1 MSFVGAVAGA
11 LLLAVALAFFLLKTR
26 GYFPSPPRSQGLS
39 EGNMER
45 VLFVDTANINRSRAA
60 EDLYRED
67 GRYEVR
73 SRGVAWFATRRLAL
87 KDLLWADRIFVM
99 NESEGRHRTTIW
111 KRFGKPNGPIVDLDQ
126 PNLWLRRGDPE
137 LVRLLL
143 ERLRRHLGAP
153 AVAKSESEADEQHL
167 RPGQSGRSA
176 RRCESEGL
184 SARRGAEVFGSS
196 Q

>member
-1 MSFVGAVAGA
+1 MIFVGAVAVA
-11 LLLAVALAFFLLKTR
+11 LLLAVALAFFLLKTM
-26 GYFPSPPRSQGLS
+26 GYSPSPPRSQRLS

-67 GRYEVR
+67 GRYDVR

-99 NESEGRHRTTIW
+99 NESEGRHRTLIR
-111 KRFGKPNGPIVDLDQ
+111 KRFGKPNGPIVDLDV
-126 PNLWLRRGDPE
+126 PNLWRRGDPD
-137 LVRLLL
+137 LVGLLL

-153 AVAKSESEADEQHL
+153 AVAKAAEPG
-167 RPGQSGRSA
+167 RPGRLRQR
-176 RRCESEGL
+176 
-184 SARRGAEVFGSS
+184 RRGEARAGRCFGPGLECSE
-196 Q
+196 